1 MSLVIE
7 DHNAFVEGV
16 VANEAILPAF
26 GLPAEV
32 VGEQASEFQDLR
44 RGLS

>member
-26 GLPAEV
+26 GLATEIMR
-32 VGEQASEFQDLR
+32 EQASKFQDLR
-44 RGLS
+44 GGLG